1 MGLLVDPVACAHGGD
16 MFCRECALSNIL
28 AQKQEIKRL
37 EKAKAN
43 QDREDQDQEARR
55 DAEAKERAVREFELT
70 QAGFD
75 VKSTTTTA
83 AAADS
88 SGVPARDLDAG
99 VKEDVAKTGAK
110 RKFSLDEE
118 ELSRIANEDRLKV
131 RKAMEEEKV

>member
-1 MGLLVDPVACAHGGD
+1 